1 MEAIIL
7 AAGMGTRLGS
17 LIPKPLTSLIDEK
30 TILDFQIEKL
40 LKMPQVHNI
49 YLVVGY
55 KKEIIMEKFPDLLFV
70 YNNAYARTNT
80 AKSLLAALNKIDDDV
95 IWLNGDVF
103 FDQEIL
109 ELLISSNESACL
121 VDKKKCGSEEVKY
134 DLSADGYIQNLSK
147 TVENPKGEALGIN
160 VILKSELSILRD
172 ELSRVSDSD
181 YFEKAVENLSLSE
194 KLKIKPVDVGP
205 YFCREIDFEEDL
217 IEVQTYQKIGRAAI
231 KNK

>member
-30 TILDFQIEKL
+30 TILDYQIEKL
-40 LKMPQVHNI
+40 QKMPQIHNI

-55 KKEIIMEKFPDLLFV
+55 KKEIIMEKFPDFLFV

-103 FDQEIL
+103 FDQEVL
-109 ELLISSNESACL
+109 ELLVSSNESACL
-121 VDKKKCGSEEVKY
+121 VDKKKCGTEEVKY
-134 DLSADGYIQNLSK
+134 NLNADGYIQNLSK
-147 TVENPKGEALGIN
+147 KVDNALGEALGIN
-160 VILKSELSILRD
+160 VILQSDLSILRE
-172 ELSRVSDSD
+172 ELSRVSDGD
-181 YFEKAVENLSLSE
+181 YFEKAVENLCLTKKLS
-194 KLKIKPVDVGP
+194 IRPVDVGR

-217 IEVQTYQKIGRAAI
+217 IEVQTYQKIGSAVR
-231 KNK
+231 KK